1 MKTRKSIMRFTAI
14 LTGLLVFFLT
24 VKFFS
29 LVSLAKQGK
38 INSIEWNRYNYE
50 GSDYIPIG
58 SLSVTTSGAA
68 NSGIYSGQGIADY
81 YEDFKKATGKIVEK
95 YEGINAVNY
104 IVNFSGYADPNSEC
118 TVVFTLP
125 EAVGEVLDMDYFGF
139 RGEVLSVSVSGNQ
152 MTVVVKGDENGEF
165 GGFVRVFSCNPN
177 VTAVGNWLDPLKTQ
191 LNIAADEEFGGN
203 VKHTAEYTSN
213 FSLPKEILIFLKDHP
228 NTTLIYT
235 YMRDELTPVKVK
247 IEGSKVKL
255 QDGVDWYGIDNL
267 IKTYG
272 VYK

>member
-1 MKTRKSIMRFTAI
+1 MKTRKSIKRFTAI
-14 LTGLLVFFLT
+14 LTCLLVLFIT
-24 VKFFS
+24 VKVSS

-38 INSIEWNRYNYE
+38 INSIEWYRHNYE
-50 GSDYIPIG
+50 GSNIPIG

-68 NSGIYSGQGIADY
+68 NSGIYSGRGEADY
-81 YEDFKKATGKIVEK
+81 YEDFKKASGIIIEE
-95 YEGINAVNY
+95 YEGINAVAY
-104 IVNFSGYADPNSEC
+104 TVRFSGYADPNSEC

-125 EAVGEVLDMDYFGF
+125 EVVSEVLNTHYFGPI
-139 RGEVLSVSVSGNQ
+139 GEVLSVSVSGNQ
-152 MTVVVKGDENGEF
+152 MTVVVKGDEYGEF
-165 GGFVRVFSCNPN
+165 ECYVSALSCNSKI
-177 VTAVGNWLDPLKTQ
+177 TAVGNWLDPLKTQ

-255 QDGVDWYGIDNL
+255 QEGVDWYGIDNL